1 MSSREEPSE
10 ARPGSLP
17 AVPGDAE
24 RGPDAELP
32 DDGGCSI
39 LHVDMDAFYA
49 SVEVRRRPEL
59 RGLPVVV
66 GGSGPRGVVSS
77 ASYEARAFGVRSAM
91 PGGQARRLCPQ
102 AIFLPV
108 DMAAYQAASAD
119 VMAMFHDVTPLVE
132 QLSVDEAFL
141 DVSGARRLLGAPAAI
156 AAQLRRRVRAE
167 LDLPCSVGVAGTKFM
182 AKLASTRAKPDG
194 LLVVT
199 PARAIE
205 FLHPLPIDALWG
217 VGDRTAEVLRRLG
230 LRTVGDVAQA
240 PAGMLRQAVGEAGA
254 AHLQALAW
262 ARDPRRVQPE
272 RVEKSVSAET
282 TFDVDVADADVIRRT
297 LLSLANRVGAR
308 LRAAGYAGRTVAIK
322 VRLADFTTLSRSRTM
337 PRATDVAR
345 EVFDTAWALYQALAP
360 GDKIRL
366 LGVRVEGLGGA
377 DDARQLLLG
386 ERESGWREAERA
398 ADAAAARFGGAVVR
412 PASLIRRA
420 EIGPVDP
427 PVSGVA
433 NSLTSDNWPANGMPG
448 RTG

>member
-1 MSSREEPSE
+1 VG
-10 ARPGSLP
+10 ADGQ
-17 AVPGDAE
+17 
-24 RGPDAELP
+24 LP
-32 DDGGCSI
+32 DDTGCSI

-77 ASYEARAFGVRSAM
+77 ASYEARAYGVQSAM

-119 VMAMFHDVTPLVE
+119 AMAMFHDVTPLVE

-141 DVSGARRLLGAPAAI
+141 DVSGARRLLGSPAAI
-156 AAQLRRRVRAE
+156 AHDLRRRVRAE

-182 AKLASTRAKPDG
+182 AKLASARAKPAG
-194 LLVVT
+194 LLVVA

-217 VGDRTAEVLRRLG
+217 VGERTAEVLRRLG

-240 PAGMLRQAVGEAGA
+240 PTGMLRQAVGEAAA
-254 AHLQALAW
+254 AHLHALAW

-282 TFDVDVADADVIRRT
+282 TFDVDVAATDVIRRT
-297 LLSLANRVGAR
+297 LLALANRVGAR
-308 LRAAGYAGRTVAIK
+308 LRAAGYSGRTVSIK
-322 VRLADFTTLSRSRTM
+322 VRLSDFTTLSRSRTLA
-337 PRATDVAR
+337 RSTDVAH
-345 EVFDTAWALYQALAP
+345 EVFDTAWELYRALAP

-366 LGVRVEGLGGA
+366 LGVRVEGLGGS

-398 ADAAAARFGGAVVR
+398 ADAAAARFGGQVVR
-412 PASLIRRA
+412 PASLIRRVDIA
-420 EIGPVDP
+420 TVDP
-427 PVSGVA
+427 AVSGLA
-433 NSLTSDNWPANGMPG
+433 NPPTSDN
-448 RTG
+448 

>member
-1 MSSREEPSE
+1 VAPDGV
-10 ARPGSLP
+10 RPDGIQ
-17 AVPGDAE
+17 
-24 RGPDAELP
+24 PDGIQDE
-32 DDGGCSI
+32 DEGCSI

-59 RGLPVVV
+59 RRQPVVV

-77 ASYEARAFGVRSAM
+77 ASYEARAYGVRSAM
-91 PGGQARRLCPQ
+91 PGGQARRLCPH

-108 DMAAYQAASAD
+108 DMAVYQEASAE
-119 VMAMFHDVTPLVE
+119 VMAIFHDVTPLVE

-141 DVSGARRLLGAPAAI
+141 DVSGARRLLGRPAQI
-156 AAQLRRRVRAE
+156 ARDLRQRIRAE
-167 LDLPCSVGVAGTKFM
+167 LELPCSVGVAGSKYL

-194 LLVVT
+194 MLVVT
-199 PARAIE
+199 PARALE

-217 VGDRTAEVLRRLG
+217 VGERGGESLRRLG

-240 PAGMLRQAVGEAGA
+240 PMSLLRQAVGEASA
-254 AHLQALAW
+254 AHLYELAW

-282 TFDVDVADADVIRRT
+282 TFDVDVADPDVIRRT
-297 LLSLANRVGAR
+297 LLALANRVAVR

-322 VRLADFTTLSRSRTM
+322 VRLADFQTLSRSRTLLQ
-337 PRATDVAR
+337 ATDVAR
-345 EVFDTAWALYQALAP
+345 EVFDTAWALYRALAP

-377 DDARQLLLG
+377 DEARQLTLG

-398 ADAAAARFGGAVVR
+398 ADAAAARFGATMVR
-412 PASLIRRA
+412 PASLIKPA
-420 EIGPVDP
+420 ASGGQEPVH
-427 PVSGVA
+427 
-433 NSLTSDNWPANGMPG
+433 
-448 RTG
+448 

>member
-1 MSSREEPSE
+1 M
-10 ARPGSLP
+10 
-17 AVPGDAE
+17 
-24 RGPDAELP
+24 
-32 DDGGCSI
+32 DDEGCSI

-49 SVEVRRRPEL
+49 SVEVRRRSEL

-108 DMAAYQAASAD
+108 DMALYQAVSAQ
-119 VMAMFHDVTPLVE
+119 VMAVFRDVTPLVE

-141 DVSGARRLLGAPAAI
+141 DVSGARRLLGRPAEI
-156 AAQLRRRVRAE
+156 ARSVRARIRAE

-194 LLVVT
+194 LLVVA
-199 PARAIE
+199 PARAVE

-217 VGDRTAEVLRRLG
+217 VGERSAEVLRRLG

-240 PAGMLRQAVGEAGA
+240 PAGMLRQAVGEAA
-254 AHLQALAW
+254 TAHLQALAW
-262 ARDPRRVQPE
+262 GRDPRRVEPE

-282 TFDVDVADADVIRRT
+282 TFDVDVGDVDVLRRT
-297 LLSLANRVGAR
+297 LLALANRVAAR

-322 VRLADFTTLSRSRTM
+322 VRLADFQTLSRSRTL

-345 EVFDTAWALYQALAP
+345 EVFDIAWALFRALAP

-377 DDARQLLLG
+377 DEARQLELG
-386 ERESGWREAERA
+386 QRESGWREAERA
-398 ADAAAARFGGAVVR
+398 ADAAAARFGASVIR
-412 PASLIRRA
+412 PASLISRVKQPA
-420 EIGPVDP
+420 GSDGAPVQA
-427 PVSGVA
+427 S
-433 NSLTSDNWPANGMPG
+433 TEPAH
-448 RTG
+448 